1 MSLLLAGALTEA
13 GTDKRDV
20 IRIRLSLEEILG
32 VWLDKLEG
40 AFVLYKTVQKFGRLT
55 IEVCV
60 EGMQIGVD
68 EDAQGVLFSSR
79 LLSQAGLALD
89 YSYKDGRN
97 CLICYPPQKAHIGQM
112 AGLVIAILAALFLG
126 GVTRILPEEVKNSAV
141 GITEPIFN
149 TILGILRAISS
160 PMIFLAVCW
169 GIISMG
175 DLATVGKIGKRLIT
189 RMVISTFAIGTVFIL
204 LASPFFE
211 IVWGK
216 NEAAFGGFADIYT
229 MVLGIVPSDI
239 VSPFLEGNALQIIF
253 LGVCTGIALLV
264 LGQRVSVLQDVI
276 VQANEVVH
284 FLMEAIGRFVPVFV
298 FLSIF
303 NLMLF
308 DAGVTFWGII
318 KVFALAIPGCL
329 LLILFYVFM
338 VAARFRISPVLLVK
352 KLLPTYLIALST
364 ASSAAAFATNLETCT
379 NRLGIP
385 DKVANFAIPL
395 GQVVYKPGGVICFL
409 TMALCTAEEYNTEIT
424 VMWLVTAVLTVGLL
438 AMAAPPVPGGA
449 LSIFTVMFMQLNIP
463 GEAIAIAV
471 ALNSILDFIM
481 TSSGLTCLQAEVTL
495 TAGYLKLLD
504 KEKLAQD

>member
-1 MSLLLAGALTEA
+1 M
-13 GTDKRDV
+13 
-20 IRIRLSLEEILG
+20 
-32 VWLDKLEG
+32 
-40 AFVLYKTVQKFGRLT
+40 
-55 IEVCV
+55 
-60 EGMQIGVD
+60 
-68 EDAQGVLFSSR
+68 LFRS
-79 LLSQAGLALD
+79 
-89 YSYKDGRN
+89 
-97 CLICYPPQKAHIGQM
+97 
-112 AGLVIAILAALFLG
+112 
-126 GVTRILPEEVKNSAV
+126 
-141 GITEPIFN
+141 
-149 TILGILRAISS
+149 
-160 PMIFLAVCW
+160 
-169 GIISMG
+169 
-175 DLATVGKIGKRLIT
+175 
-189 RMVISTFAIGTVFIL
+189 
-204 LASPFFE
+204 
-211 IVWGK
+211 
-216 NEAAFGGFADIYT
+216 
-229 MVLGIVPSDI
+229 
-239 VSPFLEGNALQIIF
+239 
-253 LGVCTGIALLV
+253 ALLV

-504 KEKLAQD
+504 KEKLARD